1 MIDWQAIIEE
11 HGPAVWQTAYRL
23 LGNHADA
30 ADCFQE
36 TLVSALNVSR
46 RQRVRDFSALLTRL
60 ATARAIDQLRRR
72 FRRSDCSRNPD
83 DGRAVE
89 DEAPCP
95 AERAQQRE
103 LADRVRRLLHQ
114 LPAQEAEAFCLR
126 YLNDMS
132 YQEIAGALGISTNA
146 AGVLLHRAK
155 ARLRDLFDLSAKEQ
169 ERG

>member
-46 RQRVRDFSALLTRL
+46 RQRVRSFSALLTRL

-72 FRRSDCSRNPD
+72 FRRSDCSRSPD
-83 DGRAVE
+83 DASAVK

-95 AERAQQRE
+95 AEQAQQRE

-155 ARLRDLFDLSAKEQ
+155 ARLRELFELSAKEQ